1 MRRLL
6 FGALVA
12 LAVVGLAGSPA
23 AAHPFGPP
31 STAKVTVRGTSLTL
45 VWHAAEDD
53 WVALGQSLGAFDD
66 PSTDLT
72 GEQKLQ
78 RSSAVHQYLLERM
91 TVRQS
96 GRTCPGQLGELT
108 DLLAAGAT
116 IVYECPVEVDLVRIK
131 LAALMDLNEAY
142 RTVLVGDSEALFTV
156 TSPEQELRLHGS
168 SVPGAVLPLAV
179 GTALVLVAGVV
190 VAIVLRRR
198 RRSA

>member
-1 MRRLL
+1 VRRLV

-12 LAVVGLAGSPA
+12 LAVIGLAGSPA

-31 STAKVTVRGTSLTL
+31 STAKVTARGESLTL

-66 PSTDLT
+66 PSTELT

-78 RSSAVHQYLLERM
+78 RSPAVHRYLLERM
-91 TVRQS
+91 TVRQA
-96 GRTCPGQLGELT
+96 GQPCPGRLGELT

-116 IVYECPVEVDLVRIK
+116 IVYDCPAKVDQVLIK

-142 RTVLVGDSEALFTV
+142 RTVLTGDSEALFTV
-156 TSPEQELRLHGS
+156 TTPEQQLRFTGS
-168 SVPGAVLPLAV
+168 SGVPGAVVPLAV
-179 GTALVLVAGVV
+179 GTGVV
-190 VAIVLRRR
+190 LLLGLAYVGWRR